1 MRKISNVKVLGLPLC
16 IHRQLT
22 TTMKKILIPAFALI
36 AYFAGLSGAAAQG
49 RYGHVNLGN
58 IVSLMAETKAADA
71 QLEALQ
77 KQIVAKGEKMATD
90 FQAKVQAFYQAA
102 NSGSMAPAEQQ
113 KQQAA
118 LEQEQQSLMAYE
130 QTSLQQVNQKRAELI
145 APIVEKAKDAI
156 SRVAKANG
164 FVAVF
169 DTSAV
174 YNGILFAAES
184 EDITDLVKKDLG
196 IE

>member
-1 MRKISNVKVLGLPLC
+1 
-16 IHRQLT
+16 
-22 TTMKKILIPAFALI
+22 MKKTLIPAFVLI
-36 AYFAGLSGAAAQG
+36 AFFSFFSVASAQG

-58 IVSLMAETKAADA
+58 LVAEMNETKAADA
-71 QLEALQ
+71 ELEALQ
-77 KQIVAKGEKMATD
+77 KQIVARGEKMATD
-90 FQAKVQAFYQAA
+90 FQAKVQKFYEAA
-102 NSGSMAPAEQQ
+102 NSGTMAPAEQQ

-118 LEQEQQSLMAYE
+118 LEQEQQSLAAYE
-130 QTSLQQVNQKRAELI
+130 QTSLQQVNQKRAELLN
-145 APIVEKAKDAI
+145 PIVEKAKAAI
-156 SRVAKANG
+156 ARVAKANG

-184 EDITDLVKKDLG
+184 EDITALVKKDLG